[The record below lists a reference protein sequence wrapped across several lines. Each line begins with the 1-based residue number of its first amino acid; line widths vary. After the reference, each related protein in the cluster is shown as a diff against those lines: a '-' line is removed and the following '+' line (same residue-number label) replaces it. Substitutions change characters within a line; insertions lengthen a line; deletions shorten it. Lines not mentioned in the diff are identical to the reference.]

1 MGREKL
7 KALMDTQNLK
17 VTTRQTR
24 RQSSGAEWQ
33 RERSQQHGRGEEG
46 ETGRGRTRQSV
57 YAAGGVGGQDR
68 NRELVK
74 RTEKKKGK
82 VEAGRSLVST
92 FM

>member
-24 RQSSGAEWQ
+24 RRSSGAEWQ

-57 YAAGGVGGQDR
+57 YREETWGGNSVGGGGGGGRDG
-68 NRELVK
+68 ELEK
-74 RTEKKKGK
+74 RIKK
-82 VEAGRSLVST
+82 R
-92 FM
+92 